1 MAWHS
6 IYPQNQNTKL
16 SNMFFFIL
24 IDFLLLMNDCFVLFY
39 CCLFFPVLLLHACI
53 KMAMD
58 NEKEKKENVD
68 SQNPIDF
75 LELNSSLPYTLFKG

>member
-1 MAWHS
+1 
-6 IYPQNQNTKL
+6 
-16 SNMFFFIL
+16 
-24 IDFLLLMNDCFVLFY
+24 
-39 CCLFFPVLLLHACI
+39 
-53 KMAMD
+53 MAMD